1 MREDVKTALL
11 NMYSRID
18 EARARQVATG
28 SVDQGNRQGITSGQ
42 HMAGL
47 IDLIRNDLIS
57 AGIGE
62 NEIFSSRVNVTL
74 PGWYRATKD
83 WDMLAFCDEK
93 LLAAIELK
101 SINSSFGNNINN
113 RIEESLGSAVDVI
126 TSFSEGLFGESQ
138 IPPCL
143 GYVMIVRSCS
153 DSRRLCSRPR
163 ETFFDVDPIFNN
175 TSYLDRFKILC
186 SRMRQKNIY
195 NAVWLVFVD
204 PDNSSVV
211 EPVNELTYEKFIAT
225 IKAVND
231 IHLA

>member
-62 NEIFSSRVNVTL
+62 NEIFSSRANVTL

-93 LLAAIELK
+93 LLALLPIEKRADL
-101 SINSSFGNNINN
+101 
-113 RIEESLGSAVDVI
+113 LAVLAEDPRPAYQEDPERVYGFLFAGFEVK
-126 TSFSEGLFGESQ
+126 FSVKETMLTVLDI
-138 IPPCL
+138 IPK
-143 GYVMIVRSCS
+143 G
-153 DSRRLCSRPR
+153 
-163 ETFFDVDPIFNN
+163 
-175 TSYLDRFKILC
+175 
-186 SRMRQKNIY
+186 
-195 NAVWLVFVD
+195 
-204 PDNSSVV
+204 
-211 EPVNELTYEKFIAT
+211 
-225 IKAVND
+225 
-231 IHLA
+231 